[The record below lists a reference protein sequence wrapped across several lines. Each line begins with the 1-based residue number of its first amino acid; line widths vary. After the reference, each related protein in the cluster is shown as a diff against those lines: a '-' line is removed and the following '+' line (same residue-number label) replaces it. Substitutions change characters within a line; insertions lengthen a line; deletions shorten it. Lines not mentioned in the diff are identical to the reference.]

1 MNKINVGGHGRR
13 PFCNENFKSAN
24 ICRTEAGLGQFRT
37 VKIPSETE
45 RIKQKKMNYFAISL
59 FSIPLRPL
67 SFGPNYEFE

>member
-1 MNKINVGGHGRR
+1 MSAVMVEDLFAMEI
-13 PFCNENFKSAN
+13 KSAN
-24 ICRTEAGLGQFRT
+24 ICRREAGLGQFRT

-45 RIKQKKMNYFAISL
+45 RIKQKKWIILRFLS

>member
-1 MNKINVGGHGRR
+1 MSAVMVEDLFAMEI
-13 PFCNENFKSAN
+13 KSAN

-45 RIKQKKMNYFAISL
+45 RIKQKKWIILRYLS

-67 SFGPNYEFE
+67 SFGPYYEFE